1 MLFFSI
7 QNRNKKLNKR
17 KALDDDETAI
27 VGENSFLSTLVQIF
41 NGKKEEQV
49 SIIYELYVY

>member
-41 NGKKEEQV
+41 NGKKEEHV
-49 SIIYELYVY
+49 LIIYELYVY